1 MLRVVDKA
9 MPSQLPSCMI
19 VGAQAGE
26 ALPKT
31 ASYLADITKIGK
43 SIKCAASSDK
53 DFLRA
58 EVCVAL
64 SSAVNVGSLA

>member
-1 MLRVVDKA
+1 
-9 MPSQLPSCMI
+9 MI

-26 ALPKT
+26 PLPKT

-58 EVCVAL
+58 GTPLIIVEYIAAFFLIPVL
-64 SSAVNVGSLA
+64 FSFTPG